1 MSQITVRNVDRIFR
15 KGKREVVALKDVTF
29 DVKEGES
36 FGILG
41 PSGAG
46 KTTLLRIMAGLDVPT
61 KGEVYFGDKIAAK
74 DGKLLLEPKDRDIG
88 FVFQTWALYPNM
100 SGYDNIAFPLKNMN
114 LDSQEIYKRVTD
126 IADTLGITQVLDHFP
141 REMSGGQMQRV
152 ALARALVKMPS
163 TLFLDEPFTNL
174 DARIKDGARAL
185 VKEITKKFKITTVIV
200 SHDPA
205 DIFGVAERVG
215 VLDRGYMVQIGS
227 PAQVY
232 DNPVSITVAN
242 LIGEINEL
250 QVTVTSEEKKL
261 TIGKLSWDLPP
272 GLSGS
277 KVIIGVRPEDVIA
290 SREPLQVSGLELLDK
305 ARFSILS
312 YQGGHFRLTLE
323 LESDKQQIF
332 TYADQPVKGDE
343 YYVYVRKE
351 KIKIFPS

>member
-1 MSQITVRNVDRIFR
+1 MSKISVKGVDKVFR
-15 KGKREVVALKDVTF
+15 KGEREVVALKDVTF
-29 DVKEGES
+29 DINEGES

-100 SGYDNIAFPLKNMN
+100 NGYANIAFPLKNMN
-114 LDSQEIYKRVTD
+114 LDNQEIDKRVKD
-126 IADTLGITQVLDHFP
+126 ISNTLGITQVLDHYP

-174 DARIKDGARAL
+174 DARIRDGARAL
-185 VKEITKKFKITTVIV
+185 VKDITKKFNITTIIV

-227 PAQVY
+227 PTQVY
-232 DNPVSITVAN
+232 DSPVSVTVAN

-250 QVTVTSEEKKL
+250 RVVVSSDGKAL
-261 TIGKLSWDLPP
+261 TIGKLSLNIPS
-272 GLSGS
+272 GLSGAEF
-277 KVIIGVRPEDVIA
+277 VIGIRPEDVIA
-290 SREPLQVSGLELLDK
+290 SKEPSHISGFELLDK

-312 YQGGHFRLTLE
+312 YQGGHFRLTLQ
-323 LESDKQQIF
+323 LESDNQEIF
-332 TYADQPVKGDE
+332 TYVDQPVKGDE

-351 KIKIFPS
+351 KIKLFST